1 MEAELGEVAQND
13 HWELALFNGESHSGA
28 RLVGPNGDL
37 SFSVAISMKSLL
49 IDDRILIQGEGFPGG
64 SDNKESTCNMGGLG
78 SIDSWVGKIPWR
90 RAWQPTPVFWS
101 WKSYGQKENIGLCYS
116 PLGHK
121 ESDMHEATE
130 RKRSTQ

>member
-64 SDNKESTCNMGGLG
+64 PVVKNLSCNAILG
-78 SIDSWVGKIPWR
+78 WGTKIPH
-90 RAWQPTPVFWS
+90 ADKQLGNPLEP
-101 WKSYGQKENIGLCYS
+101 LC
-116 PLGHK
+116 HN
-121 ESDMHEATE
+121 
-130 RKRSTQ
+130 